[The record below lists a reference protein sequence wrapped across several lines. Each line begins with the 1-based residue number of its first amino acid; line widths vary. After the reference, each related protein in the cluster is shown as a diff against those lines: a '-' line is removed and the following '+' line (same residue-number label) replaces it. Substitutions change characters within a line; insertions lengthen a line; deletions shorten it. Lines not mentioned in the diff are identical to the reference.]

1 MKKQIKS
8 IFITAT
14 VVLLAAAAVAV
25 SFAASH
31 SRRARVVFR
40 ETVVEVEAEP
50 QDDMMNILFFGTD
63 REAGL
68 CDVMML
74 INVNRT
80 DSTATVA
87 QIPRDTYARYTD
99 GSYKKLNGAYRTL
112 GGASE
117 AADFLA
123 DAFGIRIDHYV
134 CIDLDTLCDV
144 VDAMGGVDIELPID
158 MRYSDPEQGLFIELK
173 KGMTHLDGKLA
184 EQFIRFRS
192 GYADGDIGRMDAQK
206 LFMAAVFSKLTDSF
220 SPVMAA
226 RLAAAADGVE
236 TDLGIGDLLEIGAYV
251 LEMKADGVAMLTL
264 AGEQAVATRSG
275 ASYYVLSAVSCESI
289 MIEHFGGN
297 GKFDAGGVFLNSD
310 YETFVSIYG
319 SEREYALLPV
329 KKLIGME

>member
-50 QDDMMNILFFGTD
+50 QDDMMNILFLGTD

-251 LEMKADGVAMLTL
+251 LEMNADGVAMLTL

-275 ASYYVLSAVSCESI
+275 ASYYVLSAVSCELI
-289 MIEHFGGN
+289 MTEHFGGN

>member
-50 QDDMMNILFFGTD
+50 QDDMMNILFLGTD

-236 TDLGIGDLLEIGAYV
+236 TDLGIGDLLEISAYV
-251 LEMKADGVAMLTL
+251 LEMNADGVAMLTL

-275 ASYYVLSAVSCESI
+275 ASYYVLSAVSCELI
-289 MIEHFGGN
+289 MTEHFGGN